1 MKTRILSIL
10 LAAGLAVSALAV
22 PALAL
27 NDEEQALFEEYA
39 DTLVISEEEQFEN
52 ITAIYL
58 CLADLRLN
66 NAAISGILANIWGD
80 SLFYPETYI
89 YGVTSIGILQ
99 WGGDYYEEEI
109 DWCLDEGYD
118 PYSIEGQLAYL
129 SWQLQNEFLSVY
141 TYLYGVED
149 SADGAY
155 EAGFYFYQY
164 FDSIVNTNTVTTGKT
179 RGNRAADRY
188 YPFVQALSELSE
200 YTYVPSGQ
208 DDAEDAGSTDAGA
221 EDDADAEDSAEN
233 DAEEDG
239 IDYSTL
245 SLPFT
250 DVAAGSWYYEYIAYA
265 YANGMVN
272 GVTLTTFEPESSMS
286 RAAVVQILYNMN
298 GTPDIRYGPYF
309 EDVTRDAWYASAVV
323 WAKENGIVNGTS
335 DTTFEPER
343 EITREEMAQ
352 ILYNYYVEYLGE
364 TANGL
369 TSLKSFPDYG
379 DVTFGKTALQWA
391 VGNGIVNGVD
401 AGGTNTLNPLD
412 SCTRAEGTTM
422 LVRFVRTFG

>member
-1 MKTRILSIL
+1 MKERILSIL
-10 LAAGLAVSALAV
+10 LAAVLAASVLSI
-22 PALAL
+22 PASAL
-27 NDEEQALFEEYA
+27 NDGEQALFDEYA
-39 DTLVISEEEQFEN
+39 ETLLIEEEEQFEN

-58 CLADLRLN
+58 YLADLRLN

-80 SLFYPETYI
+80 SEFYPETSI

-99 WGGDYYEEEI
+99 WCDDYCEEEI
-109 DWCLDEGYD
+109 DWCIDEGYD
-118 PYSIEGQLAYL
+118 PYSLEGQLAYL
-129 SWQLQNEFLSVY
+129 GWQLQNEFLSVY
-141 TYLYGVED
+141 TYLYGIED
-149 SADGAY
+149 NEDGAY

-164 FDSIVNTNTVTTGKT
+164 FDSIVNTNTLTRATT

-200 YTYVPSGQ
+200 YSVTVSGQ
-208 DDAEDAGSTDAGA
+208 DDA
-221 EDDADAEDSAEN
+221 DDADAENSADSDAE
-233 DAEEDG
+233 DDSDTEEDG
-239 IDYSTL
+239 IDYSAV

-352 ILYNYYVEYLGE
+352 ILYNYYVEYRGE
-364 TANGL
+364 SANGL
-369 TSLKSFPDYG
+369 KSLKSFPDYE